1 MIDLR
6 LLGQAIDY
14 YKDLGYEYVE
24 VPWLVKE
31 STSLLTLPEGK
42 NSNCIKDDGRCF
54 IGSAE
59 QGIIELFLNNK
70 VEKNKKYVSFSPCL
84 RIGDDDEYHK
94 EFFYKVELSYFCD
107 SSFDAPKEVIPI
119 TQDARELFS
128 NLLKVP
134 VNEIR
139 AITTSDTNVDL
150 VINEVEI
157 GSYGYRKI
165 DENSYIIY
173 GTGLALPRLN
183 MVFQNNC
190 YHTKPIIKGKLE
202 TISKIEEEVM
212 ELKDAFEQKDQI
224 LQLCEL
230 SDLIGAIE
238 EYAQTLGISIED
250 IIKFKNKTKKA
261 FEKGIR

>member
-59 QGIIELFLNNK
+59 QGIIELFLNNE

-84 RIGDDDEYHK
+84 RIGDVDQYHK

-107 SSFDAPKEVIPI
+107 SSFDAVREVIPI
-119 TQDARELFS
+119 TQDARKLFS

-134 VNEIR
+134 VNEIDVV
-139 AITTSDTNVDL
+139 TTSDTNVDL

-165 DENSYIIY
+165 NENSYIIY

-183 MVFQNNC
+183 MVFQNSC
-190 YHTKPIIKGKLE
+190 YHTKAIIKGQLK

-230 SDLIGAIE
+230 SDLIGPIE
-238 EYAQTLGISIED
+238 EYAQTLGVSLED

-261 FEKGIR
+261 FERGVR